1 MSHDHHSTKFDIYQN
16 AWAKSPEGNITLANF
31 IEAIR
36 SDEYANPIA
45 TVRASIAA
53 GELKAVETAKK
64 KLPAASISG
73 ETKGAR
79 AKAMAENRFT
89 HSGFLQIDLDAKDNP
104 SWSVADMRA
113 SLIADPHII
122 AVFASPSGNGVKAIA
137 AIAPNATLHL
147 SSYLA
152 AEAHFAKLGLAID
165 RACKDP
171 VRLCFLSHD
180 PDAWLRDD
188 IATPFIPEETADEIT
203 APPDTAPR
211 HARDHDHDDTDTT
224 PTHAAAVTST
234 GGLVIR
240 RLRPQLDATTI
251 RAMLRH
257 IPYPGFDEWLKIT
270 NSVWKALGI
279 DAGTA
284 ILQEWA
290 PEKREGDYAKHA
302 KTPLAD
308 ITEGTLFFH
317 AQANGWCPPSP
328 PSSAVTSRD
337 VTSPTAK
344 PTSTPPDKNAI
355 PDHIFPVPNGDITN
369 ELAARHIFTLI
380 APTNRLFSRNTTIHE
395 VIIEHN
401 EPRLEPVK
409 STRFA
414 SLIEEFGQRVMIREK
429 REDGTPRWRAKLMAA
444 NHCEVLLQT
453 TAARDT
459 LPRIQQITGSPVLAW
474 TNDGPQLLS
483 YGWSPHAGGTYVTGR
498 QKIPTISIDEAM
510 SILFDEVLIDIDF
523 ASAGDAARAAASFIS
538 PALKI
543 GRWIDDDFPIDVA
556 EADQSQAGKSYR
568 HKLIAAVFG
577 EIPYTITNATGG
589 VGSLDERI
597 GGALIAG
604 RPIVTLENIRGRID
618 SQILE
623 SAIRGQS
630 RVTARTFRACVE
642 VETAPFLW
650 QLSTNGTEL
659 TKDLANR
666 AVITRIRKQAPG
678 YIYHSYPEGEILHHI
693 RAHQPR
699 YLAAIHAILRA
710 WGDAGRPRTAETRHD
725 FRGWVRSLDWIV
737 QNILG
742 LTPLMEDHQEQQQRT
757 ANPKLQ
763 WLRDV
768 LRAMLATELTPLL
781 AVTASDLVSASEEHD
796 LPVPGR
802 RRDSEE
808 KPESQVGRI
817 LAKLY
822 KDANAEQIIVD
833 GIALSRQVTYE
844 RDAFRHTTEKKT
856 YVISKVE

>member
-1 MSHDHHSTKFDIYQN
+1 MPHVHHTTTFDIYQN
-16 AWAKSPEGNITLANF
+16 AWAKSPKGTITLADF
-31 IEAIR
+31 IDCIR
-36 SDEYANPIA
+36 SDEYAAPIA
-45 TVRASIAA
+45 TVRASLAA

-64 KLPAASISG
+64 NLPAASLSG
-73 ETKGAR
+73 EVSGAR
-79 AKAMAENRFT
+79 AKAVAENRFT
-89 HSGFLQIDLDAKDNP
+89 HSGLLQIDLDAKDNP
-104 SWSVADMRA
+104 HWSVADMRA
-113 SLIADPHII
+113 ALIADPHIL
-122 AVFASPSGNGVKAIA
+122 AVFASPSGNGIKAIA
-137 AIAPNATLHL
+137 AIPADPSLHL
-147 SSYLA
+147 PTFLA
-152 AEAHFAKLGLAID
+152 AEAHFHKYSLTID

-171 VRLCFLSHD
+171 VRLCFISHD
-180 PDAWLRDD
+180 PEAWLRPDT
-188 IATPFIPEETADEIT
+188 ATPFTPLDSPQNLPSTTEPHHHHRDNAPEDA
-203 APPDTAPR
+203 A
-211 HARDHDHDDTDTT
+211 
-224 PTHAAAVTST
+224 PTHTATQNTT
-234 GGLVIR
+234 GGITIR

-270 NSVWKALGI
+270 NAVWKAIGI
-279 DAGTA
+279 EAGTA

-290 PEKREGDYAKHA
+290 PEKRQGDYAKHA

-308 ITEGTLFFH
+308 ITEGTLYFH
-317 AQANGWCPPSP
+317 AQSNGWCPPSP
-328 PSSAVTSRD
+328 PSSVAPSRPAPPP
-337 VTSPTAK
+337 SPETP
-344 PTSTPPDKNAI
+344 PTTPPDKNAI

-395 VIIEHN
+395 VITEHN

-414 SLIEEFGQRVMIREK
+414 SLIEEFGKRVMIREK

-453 TAARDT
+453 TAARET

-474 TNDGPQLLS
+474 TPQGPHLLS
-483 YGWSPHAGGTYVTGR
+483 HGWSPHAGGTYVTGR
-498 QKIPTISIDEAM
+498 QKIPTITLDEATH
-510 SILFDEVLIDIDF
+510 ILFNEILIDIDF

-568 HKLIAAVFG
+568 HKLIAATYG
-577 EIPYTITNATGG
+577 ETPYTITNATGG

-604 RPIVTLENIRGRID
+604 RPIITLENIRGRID

-666 AVITRIRKQAPG
+666 AVITRIRKQASG
-678 YIYHSYPEGEILHHI
+678 YIYHTYPEGEILHHI
-693 RAHQPR
+693 RANQPR
-699 YLAAIHAILRA
+699 FLAAIHAILRA
-710 WGDAGRPRTAETRHD
+710 WAEAGRPRTTETRHD
-725 FRGWVRSLDWIV
+725 FRGWIQSLDWIV
-737 QNILG
+737 QNILT
-742 LTPLMEDHQEQQQRT
+742 LAPLMEEHQEQQQRT

-768 LRAMLATELTPLL
+768 LRATLASESSLHL
-781 AVTASDLVSASEEHD
+781 AITASDLVSTSDEHD
-796 LPVPGR
+796 LTIPGR
-802 RRDSEE
+802 RKDSEE
-808 KPESQVGRI
+808 NPESHVGRI
-817 LAKLY
+817 LAQLY
-822 KDANAEQIIVD
+822 KEADAEQITVD
-833 GIALSRQVTYE
+833 GITLTRQITYE
-844 RDAFRHTTEKKT
+844 RDAFRNTKEKKT
-856 YVISKVE
+856 YIINKTE